1 MTANSDNP
9 FGTEQSHTDYA
20 GKNLVKLGLSGPLFK
35 PPPGHTY
42 LFRTPSLEKEW
53 QDRFNRTESTPSLS
67 DQPSP
72 HATTGGTPAEPAGSA
87 TTGTGRVAALTQ
99 GDFLQGAE
107 EKDSRT
113 TAQTGGI
120 PASSVP
126 SDSSSRTERS
136 SSLFHDTASGLR
148 SSRAPV
154 AETGRSANPADSGQS
169 GIPVE
174 TGEGYPFPGL
184 QDRHLQKIGDLLLR
198 AVVRHRIPADGTT
211 PSSRIAR
218 PMTPVPDTTG
228 ANGGFARTA
237 YTPAAP
243 QTTSVTGNRLPLNS
257 GNPLCEP
264 MAVRPVDWTGK
275 RIRNRRYVT
284 ADVTRNLNTRLTLE
298 NLCRAIGINH
308 EQVSQWE
315 GGGYSYANVPWSPH
329 HTGNH
334 SGVTV
339 ASGLDLGCRNRQD
352 LENLGLPR
360 ELVEKLSP
368 YLHHRQE
375 AAVAFLRAH
384 PLVLTEAET
393 DAIHQA
399 VMYDMSKKAIDQ
411 WNRLVQRHR
420 NRYPD
425 APYFHDLNSDQQ
437 TLLFSRFYHT
447 GSFNRHPAFFE
458 AVLGNDW
465 NTALRILEEQAWQ
478 LSGRDAT
485 KWKGKRLKD
494 EVEWYKKER

>member
-1 MTANSDNP
+1 MTTNSDNP
-9 FGTEQSHTDYA
+9 FGTEQNNTDYA
-20 GKNLVKLGLSGPLFK
+20 GKNLVKLGLSGPLFQ

-53 QDRFNRTESTPSLS
+53 QDRFNQTENTPALSSLT
-67 DQPSP
+67 SP
-72 HATTGGTPAEPAGSA
+72 HAASGGTPAEPAGSA
-87 TTGTGRVAALTQ
+87 TADTGRAASLTQ
-99 GDFLQGAE
+99 SDFLQGTE
-107 EKDSRT
+107 EKDSYPAT
-113 TAQTGGI
+113 QTGGI
-120 PASSVP
+120 PAP
-126 SDSSSRTERS
+126 SIPPDSSYRTDKP
-136 SSLFHDTASGLR
+136 SSLHQNTASGLR
-148 SSRAPV
+148 ASRAPV
-154 AETGRSANPADSGQS
+154 AETGQPANPADSGQP
-169 GIPVE
+169 GLPVE
-174 TGEGYPFPGL
+174 TGEGFPFPGI

-198 AVVRHRIPADGTT
+198 AAVRHRIPADGTT
-211 PSSRIAR
+211 SSPRIAR

-243 QTTSVTGNRLPLNS
+243 QTTPVTGNRLPLNS

-315 GGGYSYANVPWSPH
+315 GGGYSCANVPWSPH

-352 LENLGLPR
+352 LEKMGLPR
-360 ELVEKLSP
+360 ELVDKLTP

-399 VMYDMSKKAIDQ
+399 VMYDMSKKAIFQ

-447 GSFNRHPAFFE
+447 GNFNGHPAFFD
-458 AVLGNDW
+458 AVLRNDW

-478 LSGRDAT
+478 LFRRDAT
-485 KWKGKRLKD
+485 KWKGNVCKMR
-494 EVEWYKKER
+494 